1 MSSLQNKTQA
11 IYNFSEKC
19 FESQDML
26 QIDWN
31 SIEKLT
37 DILSKRSNIINTQT
51 NGEKVPLARQIGLI
65 LLYGAIHYCFT
76 HPISKREYVFDLA
89 GKKIFRSSGF
99 VTALKESDISW
110 ESFEEVSHFSIQ
122 KWFQILQTQDELD
135 LFQLRE
141 RYNRIIRFSKF
152 LVSKNI
158 VTANDFIKTY
168 KSANAAIEL
177 MVESGLFADVF
188 LKRAQV
194 TAYLISATLQNY
206 EHEGYPDV
214 QLLTAMPDY
223 RLPQLLYNSG
233 VVILSTELKKKLV
246 NETPITKASPE
257 ENALRSSVIIVVR
270 EIAKKLNKP
279 ESVVD
284 SLMWGLVQKYKDE
297 GALPIPS
304 MLVET
309 NCY

>member
-1 MSSLQNKTQA
+1 MSNLQDKTQA
-11 IYNFSEKC
+11 IYSFSEKC
-19 FESQDML
+19 LESQDIV

-31 SIEKLT
+31 AVEKLT
-37 DILSKRSNIINTQT
+37 DILSKRSNSINTQT
-51 NGEKVPLARQIGLI
+51 NSEKVPLARQIGLI

-89 GKKIFRSSGF
+89 GKKLFRSTGF
-99 VTALKESDISW
+99 ITALKESDISW
-110 ESFEEVSHFSIQ
+110 ENFKEVNQLSID
-122 KWFQILQTQDELD
+122 KWFEILQTEDELD
-135 LFQLRE
+135 LYQLRE
-141 RYNRIIRFSKF
+141 RFDRVIRFSKF

-158 VTANDFIKTY
+158 FTSSDFIKTY
-168 KSANAAIEL
+168 TSADAAIEL
-177 MVESGLFADVF
+177 MVESGLFEDVF

-194 TAYLISATLQNY
+194 TAYLISATLHNY
-206 EHEGYPDV
+206 DHAGYPDV

-233 VVILSTELKKKLV
+233 VVILSTELKNKLL

-257 ENALRSSVIIVVR
+257 ENALRSCVVVVVR

-297 GALPIPS
+297 GALQIPA